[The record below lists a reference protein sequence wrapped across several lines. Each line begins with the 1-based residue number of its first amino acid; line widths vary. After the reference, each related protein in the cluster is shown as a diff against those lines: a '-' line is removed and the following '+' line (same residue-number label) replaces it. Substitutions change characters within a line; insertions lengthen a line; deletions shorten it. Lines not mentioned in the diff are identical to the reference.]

1 MALPLFG
8 AEFIRRRQKRRK
20 KARLSKMPS
29 QPARD
34 KGCGTQCLDTHNAAC
49 GIETL
54 REPHERSGVRCL
66 DTHNAACGI
75 ETRKSARLKNSWIL
89 RLDTHN
95 AACGIETIVIVI
107 HFDLLLCLDTHNA
120 ACGIETQ
127 CRERCAVSESGL
139 DTHNAACGIETP
151 QLLSRRT
158 KGKVSTHTM
167 LRAALKQYSHSDSH
181 TTVRCLDT
189 HNAACGIDSK
199 TALRVLSV
207 TQSRFRMQKAH
218 SNLDDAAHRC

>member
-1 MALPLFG
+1 MDPPLFG

-49 GIETL
+49 SIETDND
-54 REPHERSGVRCL
+54 VVFYVAQ
-66 DTHNAACGI
+66 N
-75 ETRKSARLKNSWIL
+75 
-89 RLDTHN
+89 
-95 AACGIETIVIVI
+95 
-107 HFDLLLCLDTHNA
+107 
-120 ACGIETQ
+120 
-127 CRERCAVSESGL
+127 
-139 DTHNAACGIETP
+139 
-151 QLLSRRT
+151 
-158 KGKVSTHTM
+158 VSTHTM
-167 LRAALKQYSHSDSH
+167 LRAALKPSLHEENLLIVRSPNTH
-181 TTVRCLDT
+181 NAACGIETVSRHNQIPPRGCLDT

-218 SNLDDAAHRC
+218 SNLDDAAHYRRTLIINTVNTTRNVKEALINSALPS

>member
-1 MALPLFG
+1 MAPPLFG
-8 AEFIRRRQKRRK
+8 AEFIRRRKKRRK

-49 GIETL
+49 GIETDNEPLAIAPHL
-54 REPHERSGVRCL
+54 R
-66 DTHNAACGI
+66 
-75 ETRKSARLKNSWIL
+75 
-89 RLDTHN
+89 
-95 AACGIETIVIVI
+95 
-107 HFDLLLCLDTHNA
+107 
-120 ACGIETQ
+120 
-127 CRERCAVSESGL
+127 
-139 DTHNAACGIETP
+139 
-151 QLLSRRT
+151 
-158 KGKVSTHTM
+158 
-167 LRAALKQYSHSDSH
+167 
-181 TTVRCLDT
+181 LDT

>member
-1 MALPLFG
+1 MDPPLFG

-34 KGCGTQCLDTHNAAC
+34 KGCGTQCPNTHNAAC
-49 GIETL
+49 GIETKIPQRNFL
-54 REPHERSGVRCL
+54 RDWRPN
-66 DTHNAACGI
+66 THNAACGI
-75 ETRKSARLKNSWIL
+75 ETNPRQSYYQFHRLGPN
-89 RLDTHN
+89 
-95 AACGIETIVIVI
+95 
-107 HFDLLLCLDTHNA
+107 
-120 ACGIETQ
+120 
-127 CRERCAVSESGL
+127 
-139 DTHNAACGIETP
+139 
-151 QLLSRRT
+151 
-158 KGKVSTHTM
+158 
-167 LRAALKQYSHSDSH
+167 
-181 TTVRCLDT
+181 T

>member
-1 MALPLFG
+1 MDPPLFG
-8 AEFIRRRQKRRK
+8 AEFILRRQKRRK

-34 KGCGTQCLDTHNAAC
+34 KGCGTQRLDTHNAAC

-54 REPHERSGVRCL
+54 FLRESFGVLPR
-66 DTHNAACGI
+66 
-75 ETRKSARLKNSWIL
+75 
-89 RLDTHN
+89 
-95 AACGIETIVIVI
+95 
-107 HFDLLLCLDTHNA
+107 
-120 ACGIETQ
+120 
-127 CRERCAVSESGL
+127 
-139 DTHNAACGIETP
+139 
-151 QLLSRRT
+151 
-158 KGKVSTHTM
+158 
-167 LRAALKQYSHSDSH
+167 
-181 TTVRCLDT
+181 LDT